1 MTSPTLDPD
10 KKRGLPPE
18 WLVFLVIVVDLIG
31 FGIVLPILP
40 FLAPKVGGDELDVA
54 MVIAIYSVCAGLVAP
69 FWGGLSDR
77 LGRRSVLIICLLGG
91 ALSYVLLAFAS
102 TLWMLYA
109 ARALGGIMAGSLPVA
124 SALMAD
130 VSRPERRAKA
140 MGLVGTA
147 FGVGLIL
154 GPFIGGLLAGDD
166 QSFVVPGLFAA
177 TMSLVSALLAGV
189 LLDGKK
195 PTDSRAVPAPPV
207 ANESML
213 GFLRRHRARLMV
225 FQYLLHTSAV
235 SAATYLSPLWL
246 AATLDWGPKEVGFL
260 FGVVGIGMILI
271 QGVMMN
277 WLTTRF
283 GLLPVLATGA
293 AVSATCLLGT
303 ILVTGELPQALILIG
318 LFTGAI
324 CCGPVL
330 NTIASMLPRDS
341 ERGRMMGAT
350 ALSASA
356 GRVVGPLATGAVLA
370 TAGYNGA
377 WLLIAMPMFG
387 VLLWSQTAGKRLC
400 VKRGMA
406 K

>member
-1 MTSPTLDPD
+1 MTSPNFDRD

-40 FLAPKVGGDELDVA
+40 FLAPKVGGNEFDVA

-77 LGRRSVLIICLLGG
+77 LGRRSVLIICLFGG

-130 VSRPERRAKA
+130 ISRPERRAKA

-166 QSFVVPGLFAA
+166 QSFVIPGLFAA

-195 PTDSRAVPAPPV
+195 PTDSRAVTIPPV

-213 GFLRRHRARLMV
+213 AFLRRHRARLMV

-293 AVSATCLLGT
+293 AVSAICLLGT

-330 NTIASMLPRDS
+330 NTIASMLPSDS

-370 TAGYNGA
+370 TAGYDGA
-377 WLLIAMPMFG
+377 WLFIAMPMFG
-387 VLLWSQTAGKRLC
+387 LLLWSQTAGKHLC
-400 VKRGMA
+400 VKRGVA